1 MSNMTRRWLITGCS
15 TGLGRALAE
24 AVAASGQQVLATARR
39 PETLED
45 LQDRYPRTLA
55 TCVLDVRDP
64 DDCHNA
70 VHAALARYGGVDVL
84 VNNAGS
90 GHFGAVEEVTDAELE
105 AQLAVNLVAPWR
117 LTRMVLP
124 LMRAQGFGDIVM
136 VSSTAGRVA
145 MPGLGAYAV
154 AKFALE
160 GLVETLALELAGSGV
175 HVTALEPGVFATE
188 WGASL
193 TESAEH
199 LPAYAGVTEPVR
211 AGVRALK
218 ALPVASPPTA
228 FAAEVLRYIASDQ
241 RPVRLP
247 VGADA
252 WAGLLDAAQ
261 RDYTALLN
269 ARPVS
274 TPVAPDAV
282 AV

>member
-1 MSNMTRRWLITGCS
+1 MTRRWLITGCS

-39 PETLED
+39 PEVLEE
-45 LQDRYPRTLA
+45 LRDRYPRTLA

-84 VNNAGS
+84 VNNAGI

-136 VSSTAGRVA
+136 VSSMAGRMA

-154 AKFALE
+154 GKFALE

-175 HVTALEPGVFATE
+175 HVTAVEPGMFATE
-188 WGASL
+188 WGSSL

-199 LPAYAGVTEPVR
+199 VSAYSGVTEPMR
-211 AGVRALK
+211 AGLRALK
-218 ALPVASPPTA
+218 SLPMSSPPEV
-228 FAAEVLRYIASDQ
+228 FAAAVLRYIAADE

-247 VGADA
+247 VGEDA
-252 WAGLLDAAQ
+252 WRGLLDAAQ

-269 ARPVS
+269 ARPVPAAQAV
-274 TPVAPDAV
+274 PV
-282 AV
+282 

>member
-1 MSNMTRRWLITGCS
+1 MRNMTRRWLITGCS

-45 LQDRYPRTLA
+45 LRDRYPRTFA

-70 VHAALARYGGVDVL
+70 VHAAVARYGGVDVL
-84 VNNAGS
+84 VNNAGV

-117 LTRMVLP
+117 LTRMALP

-136 VSSTAGRVA
+136 VSSTAGRTA
-145 MPGLGAYAV
+145 LPGLGAYAA
-154 AKFALE
+154 AKYALE
-160 GLVETLALELAGSGV
+160 GMVDTLSLELAGSGV
-175 HVTALEPGVFATE
+175 HVMAVEPGAFATE

-193 TESAEH
+193 TESAQH
-199 LPAYAGVTEPVR
+199 LPAYSGVVEPMR

-218 ALPVASPPTA
+218 SLPMASQPEL
-228 FAAEVLRYIASDQ
+228 FAAEVMRLIAREV
-241 RPVRLP
+241 RPVRTP
-247 VGADA
+247 IGEDA
-252 WAGLLDAAQ
+252 WTMLLDAAQ
-261 RDYTALLN
+261 REYTALLN
-269 ARPVS
+269 ARQVPAPV
-274 TPVAPDAV
+274 
-282 AV
+282 

>member
-24 AVAASGQQVLATARR
+24 AVAASGQQVLATARH
-39 PETLED
+39 PELLDD
-45 LQDRYPRTLA
+45 LRDRYPRTLA

-84 VNNAGS
+84 VNNAGV

-117 LTRMVLP
+117 LTRMILP

-136 VSSTAGRVA
+136 VSSMAGRVA

-154 AKFALE
+154 GKFALE

-175 HVTALEPGVFATE
+175 HVTALEPGMFATE
-188 WGASL
+188 FGTSL
-193 TESAEH
+193 TESPEH
-199 LPAYAGVTEPVR
+199 VPAYSGVTDPVR

-218 ALPVASPPTA
+218 SLPISSPPSV
-228 FAAEVLRYIASDQ
+228 FADAVLRLIASDQ
-241 RPVRLP
+241 RPVRQP
-247 VGADA
+247 VGEDA
-252 WAGLLDAAQ
+252 WRALLDAAQ

-269 ARPVS
+269 ARPLPAAAEAV
-274 TPVAPDAV
+274 PV
-282 AV
+282 

>member
-1 MSNMTRRWLITGCS
+1 MRNMTRRWLITGCS

-45 LQDRYPRTLA
+45 LRDRYPRTLA

-84 VNNAGS
+84 VNNAGA

-117 LTRMVLP
+117 LSRLVLP

-136 VSSTAGRVA
+136 VSSTAGRTA
-145 MPGLGAYAV
+145 LPGLGAYAA
-154 AKFALE
+154 AKYALE
-160 GLVETLALELAGSGV
+160 GMVETLALELAGTGV
-175 HVTALEPGVFATE
+175 HVMAVEPGVFATE

-193 TESAEH
+193 TESDEH
-199 LPAYAGVTEPVR
+199 VPAYSGVVDPMR
-211 AGVRALK
+211 AGMRALK
-218 ALPVASPPTA
+218 TLPMASPPEL
-228 FAAEVLRYIASDQ
+228 FAAEMLRLIAADE
-241 RPVRLP
+241 RPVRTP
-247 VGADA
+247 IGEDA
-252 WAGLLDAAQ
+252 WTMLLDAAQ

-269 ARPVS
+269 ARQVPAPV
-274 TPVAPDAV
+274 
-282 AV
+282 

>member
-1 MSNMTRRWLITGCS
+1 MTRRWLITGCS

-24 AVAASGQQVLATARR
+24 AVAASGQQVLATARN
-39 PETLED
+39 PETLAD
-45 LQDRYPRTLA
+45 LRDRYPSTLA

-84 VNNAGS
+84 VNNAGT

-154 AKFALE
+154 GKFALE
-160 GLVETLALELAGSGV
+160 GLVETLALELAGTGV
-175 HVTALEPGVFATE
+175 HVTAVEPGMFATD
-188 WGASL
+188 WGNSL
-193 TESAEH
+193 SESAEH
-199 LPAYAGVTEPVR
+199 VPAYSGVIEPVR

-218 ALPVASPPTA
+218 SLPISSPPEA
-228 FAAEVLRYIASDQ
+228 FAAAVVRMVAAED
-241 RPVRLP
+241 RPVRMP
-247 VGADA
+247 IGEDS
-252 WAGLLDAAQ
+252 WRMLLDGAQ

-269 ARPVS
+269 ARPLPAQAVS
-274 TPVAPDAV
+274 V
-282 AV
+282 

>member
-39 PETLED
+39 PETLAD
-45 LQDRYPRTLA
+45 LRDRYPATLA

-70 VHAALARYGGVDVL
+70 VHAAVARYGGVDVL
-84 VNNAGS
+84 VNNAGA

-117 LTRMVLP
+117 LTRTVLP
-124 LMRAQGFGDIVM
+124 LMRAQGHGDIVM
-136 VSSTAGRVA
+136 VSSTAGRIA

-154 AKFALE
+154 SKFALE
-160 GLVETLALELAGSGV
+160 GMVETLALELAGSGV
-175 HVTALEPGVFATE
+175 HVTAVEPGAYATE
-188 WGASL
+188 WGNSL
-193 TESAEH
+193 TESPEQVT
-199 LPAYAGVTEPVR
+199 AYSAVTDPVR

-218 ALPVASPPTA
+218 SLPICGSPADFADAVLKLVAS
-228 FAAEVLRYIASDQ
+228 EE
-241 RPVRLP
+241 RPVRQP
-247 VGADA
+247 IGDDA
-252 WAGLLDAAQ
+252 WRMVLDAAQ

-269 ARPVS
+269 ARPL
-274 TPVAPDAV
+274 PVKAHADAMSV
-282 AV
+282 

>member
-1 MSNMTRRWLITGCS
+1 MTRRWLITGCS

-39 PETLED
+39 PETLEE
-45 LQDRYPRTLA
+45 LRDRYPRTLA

-70 VHAALARYGGVDVL
+70 LHAALARYGGVDVL
-84 VNNAGS
+84 VNNAGA

-105 AQLAVNLVAPWR
+105 AQLAVHLVAPWR

-136 VSSTAGRVA
+136 VSSTAGRMA
-145 MPGLGAYAV
+145 YPGLGAYAA
-154 AKFALE
+154 AKYALE
-160 GLVETLALELAGSGV
+160 GMVETLALELAGSGV
-175 HVTALEPGVFATE
+175 HVMAVEPGRYATE

-199 LPAYAGVTEPVR
+199 VPAYAAVVEPMR
-211 AGVRALK
+211 AGVRALRS
-218 ALPVASPPTA
+218 LPVASPPEL
-228 FAAEVLRYIASDQ
+228 FAAELVRLIASEE
-241 RPVRLP
+241 RPVRTP
-247 VGADA
+247 VGEDA
-252 WAGLLDAAQ
+252 WTALLDAAQ

-269 ARPVS
+269 ARQVP
-274 TPVAPDAV
+274 AAV
-282 AV
+282 

>member
-1 MSNMTRRWLITGCS
+1 MTRRWLITGCS

-24 AVAASGQQVLATARR
+24 AVAASGQHVLATARR
-39 PETLED
+39 PETLEE
-45 LQDRYPRTLA
+45 LRDRYPRTLA
-55 TCVLDVRDP
+55 TCALDIRDP

-84 VNNAGS
+84 VNNAGV

-136 VSSTAGRVA
+136 VSSTAGRMA
-145 MPGLGAYAV
+145 HPGLGAYAA

-160 GLVETLALELAGSGV
+160 GMVETLALELAGSGV
-175 HVTALEPGVFATE
+175 HAMAVEPGVFATE

-193 TESAEH
+193 TESEPV
-199 LPAYAGVTEPVR
+199 PAYHRTVEPMR
-211 AGVRALK
+211 AGFRALK
-218 ALPVASPPTA
+218 SLPIASPPERFA
-228 FAAEVLRYIASDQ
+228 SELLRLIAAEE
-241 RPVRLP
+241 RPVRTP
-247 VGADA
+247 VGEDA
-252 WAGLLDAAQ
+252 WTTLLDAAQ

-269 ARPVS
+269 TRPV
-274 TPVAPDAV
+274 PAAV
-282 AV
+282 